1 MIEDRKDARK
11 PASSLELR
19 ASAPGTRTTCAGGDV
34 PRASTIV
41 GGRPQIGRG
50 RVWVA
55 VAAIATLAIG
65 VAGTA
70 AAQPRKPKPGAGA
83 GAGTGAGTAAGTGT
97 GTGSG
102 SGSAAPAPKPDGADK
117 VEPTAPAGAAAGRG
131 KPKVFDFTGL
141 DLAGRLRTPQLL
153 YFLDR
158 ASEELE
164 RASLERRSFVPAM
177 VRSID
182 ESAL

>member
-1 MIEDRKDARK
+1 MWGAVVAAAAAAALAIVAAAAPGVAQAQPHK
-11 PASSLELR
+11 P
-19 ASAPGTRTTCAGGDV
+19 APGT
-34 PRASTIV
+34 
-41 GGRPQIGRG
+41 
-50 RVWVA
+50 
-55 VAAIATLAIG
+55 
-65 VAGTA
+65 
-70 AAQPRKPKPGAGA
+70 
-83 GAGTGAGTAAGTGT
+83 GTGT

-102 SGSAAPAPKPDGADK
+102 TAAAGPKAGAGDK
-117 VEPTAPAGAAAGRG
+117 VEGDDAAAKAAGIKG

-164 RASLERRSFVPAM
+164 RASLERRSFIPAM

-182 ESAL
+182 ENNL